1 MNATSL
7 DLHRTVVLPVRA
19 VRAGLGAAADEDPAV
34 VARRT
39 AKVAPALAAAAERV
53 AEIRDTVAGSERDWG
68 SAAADRHARK
78 AMADTVARLDGYHGE
93 LASAAAALTR

>member
-19 VRAGLGAAADEDPAV
+19 VRAGLGAAADKDPAA
-34 VARRT
+34 VARQT
-39 AKVAPALAAAAERV
+39 AKFAPALAAAAEQV
-53 AEIRDTVAGSERDWG
+53 AELRATVAGSERDRG

-78 AMADTVARLDGYHGE
+78 TMADTVARLDGYHSE
-93 LASAAAALTR
+93 LANAAAALTR